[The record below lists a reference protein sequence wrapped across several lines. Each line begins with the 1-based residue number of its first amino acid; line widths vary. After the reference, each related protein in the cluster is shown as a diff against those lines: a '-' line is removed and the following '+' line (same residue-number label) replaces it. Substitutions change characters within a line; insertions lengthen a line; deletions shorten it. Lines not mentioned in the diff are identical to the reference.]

1 MDENTIG
8 PATMTT
14 STHKTKV
21 SRIFHMDE
29 KYAVGVKI
37 NPSETIL
44 IKKSSKK
51 YPATR
56 ALAASKKNWCGFT
69 SVTGSAPRTA
79 AIDTTTNKY
88 EILSYHFFDN
98 HRCNICR
105 SLFSRGIAPR
115 DLFVKYA
122 GNA

>member
-56 ALAASKKNWCGFT
+56 ALAASKKT
-69 SVTGSAPRTA
+69 DV
-79 AIDTTTNKY
+79 
-88 EILSYHFFDN
+88 
-98 HRCNICR
+98 
-105 SLFSRGIAPR
+105 
-115 DLFVKYA
+115 DLPPSPGRRQNGGY
-122 GNA
+122 